1 MPFESIASPDNQRVT
16 WVELFFDLVFV
27 FCVTQVVTLLHGHV
41 DLKSAGSA
49 LLAFW
54 LVWWAWTQ
62 FTWALNAANTEHAG
76 VQLAMLFAT
85 VIAFLLAIGIPQ
97 AFSGGALGFAG
108 PYVALRCVGLLLYAR
123 VAWGDALQRRAVL
136 VFGAWS
142 LAGLAAVLLG
152 AFAGTPA
159 LFLWWGLAILLDLVA
174 ALIGAQR
181 EGWNL
186 HPDHFVERHGLIVII
201 ALGES
206 LIVTA
211 SGLVGQTTVLALGI
225 GLLAVGLTSALWW
238 TYFRNIRQ
246 MLEHALAS
254 CDGTVRSSLARD
266 AFSVMHFPML
276 CGVILL
282 AAGTEQA
289 LAHPDQALD
298 PAARLALAGGVLLF
312 TGGTAA
318 AFWRATGQILLIRIV
333 LVTAAAIA
341 VVAIGHSPAIAL
353 SVLLASLGCVALAE
367 HRNRPIGVSHQR

>member
-1 MPFESIASPDNQRVT
+1 
-16 WVELFFDLVFV
+16 LFFDLVFV

-41 DLKSAGSA
+41 DVRSGGSA

-62 FTWALNAANTEHAG
+62 FTWALNAANTEHPR

-85 VIAFLLAIGIPQ
+85 SIAFLLAIGIPG
-97 AFSGGALGFAG
+97 AFTGGALGFAG
-108 PYVALRCVGLLLYAR
+108 PYVALRCIGLLLYAW
-123 VAWGDALQRRAVL
+123 VAWGDVLQRRAVL
-136 VFGAWS
+136 VFTAWS
-142 LAGLAAVLLG
+142 LAGLAAVLIG
-152 AFAGTPA
+152 AVSTGLWLHA
-159 LFLWWGLAILLDLVA
+159 WWGLAIVLDLVA
-174 ALIGAQR
+174 AMIGAQR

-211 SGLVGQTTVLALGI
+211 SGLVGQTTMLALAT
-225 GLLAVGLTSALWW
+225 GLLAVAVTGALWW
-238 TYFRNIRQ
+238 SYFRHIRH

-254 CDGTVRSSLARD
+254 CDGAVRSSLARD

-289 LAHPDQALD
+289 LARPDQTLD
-298 PAARLALAGGVLLF
+298 VSARVALAGGVLLF
-312 TGGTAA
+312 AGGTAA
-318 AFWRATGQILLIRIV
+318 AFWRATGRV
-333 LVTAAAIA
+333 LVTRLMAIA
-341 VVAIGHSPAIAL
+341 AGAIVVVVMAGSPAAVL
-353 SVLLASLGCVALAE
+353 GVLLATLVVVGWAE
-367 HRNRPIGVSHQR
+367 HLKQSAH